1 MSSLKDTRISG
12 DGTITIIRDFNAE
25 RALIWSMWTEAEHV
39 AKWYGPKGLSG
50 NVRTMDLRVGGSYH
64 WVMTGPGGQEHHA
77 VGVYREV
84 SPIERL
90 AFTQERGNSEGQRI
104 DGAVPETLI
113 TVVLE
118 ELGTGTRMTMTHA
131 GIPPGEWSEMAAMGW
146 NQAFDKIERAI

>member
-1 MSSLKDTRISG
+1 MSNNMNTNISA
-12 DGTITIIRDFNAE
+12 DGAITIIREFKAE

-50 NVRTMDLRVGGSYH
+50 SVRTMDLRVGGSYH

-84 SPIERL
+84 SPVERL
-90 AFTQERGNSEGQRI
+90 VFTQERGNAAGQRV
-104 DGAVPETLI
+104 DGPVPETLI
-113 TVVLE
+113 TIVLE
-118 ELGTGTRMTMTHA
+118 EIGTGTRMIMTHA

-146 NQAFDKIERAI
+146 NQAFDKIDLAI

>member
-1 MSSLKDTRISG
+1 MSNNMNTNISA
-12 DGTITIIRDFNAE
+12 DGVVTIIREFKAE

-50 NVRTMDLRVGGSYH
+50 SVRTMDLRVGGSYH

-84 SPIERL
+84 SPVERL
-90 AFTQERGNSEGQRI
+90 VFTQERGNAAGQRV
-104 DGAVPETLI
+104 DGPVPETLI
-113 TVVLE
+113 TIVLE
-118 ELGTGTRMTMTHA
+118 EVGTGTRMIMTHA

-146 NQAFDKIERAI
+146 NQAFDKIDLAI